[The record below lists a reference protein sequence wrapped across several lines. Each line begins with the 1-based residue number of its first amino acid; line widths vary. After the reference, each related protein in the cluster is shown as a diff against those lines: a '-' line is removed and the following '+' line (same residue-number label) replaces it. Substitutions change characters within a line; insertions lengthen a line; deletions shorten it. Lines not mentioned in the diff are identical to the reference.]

1 MKNPTEDNFV
11 VEYTWKEL
19 YMLTKHWKSD
29 IQFYKNDIK
38 FLQRLINKY
47 FIWVTKK
54 ENIETVTKIE
64 SSLHKL
70 TKNCDSLIKSIDKHL
85 EHLSNLINDPF
96 KYNSQTIKAEHPK
109 LENDIAEFIKIFRE
123 HKKDTFAI
131 TEYIVD
137 DEKLM
142 RHLES

>member
-1 MKNPTEDNFV
+1 MKNPAEENFV
-11 VEYTWKEL
+11 VEYTWQEL
-19 YMLTKHWKSD
+19 YILTKHWKSD
-29 IQFYKNDIK
+29 IQFYKDDIK

-54 ENIETVTKIE
+54 ENIDKVTKIE
-64 SSLHKL
+64 SSLYNL
-70 TKNCDSLIKSIDKHL
+70 TKKCDSLIKSIDIHL
-85 EHLSNLINDPF
+85 EHLSSLINDPF
-96 KYNSQTIKAEHPK
+96 KYDSQRFKVEHPK
-109 LENDIAEFIKIFRE
+109 LENDIAAFIKIFRE
-123 HKKDTFAI
+123 QKKETFAI

>member
-11 VEYTWKEL
+11 VEYTWQEL
-19 YMLTKHWKSD
+19 YTLTKHWKSD
-29 IQFYKNDIK
+29 IQFYKEDIK
-38 FLQRLINKY
+38 FLRRLINKY

-54 ENIETVTKIE
+54 ENIEKVTKIE
-64 SSLHKL
+64 NRLHQL
-70 TKNCDSLIKSIDKHL
+70 TQKCDGLIKNIDKHL

-96 KYNSQTIKAEHPK
+96 KYDSQTFKVKHTK
-109 LENDIAEFIKIFRE
+109 FDNDIADFIKIFRE
-123 HKKDTFAI
+123 HKKETFAI

>member
-11 VEYTWKEL
+11 VEYTWQEL
-19 YMLTKHWKSD
+19 YVLTKHWKSD
-29 IQFYKNDIK
+29 IQFYKDDLK

-54 ENIETVTKIE
+54 ENVAKVTKIE
-64 SSLHKL
+64 NSLHKL
-70 TKNCDSLIKSIDKHL
+70 TERCDGLIKSIDKHL

-96 KYNSQTIKAEHPK
+96 KYDSQKFKVEHAN
-109 LENDIAEFIKIFRE
+109 LENEISEFIKIFRE
-123 HKKDTFAI
+123 DKKETFAI